1 MFSNLDNIPICIA
14 GMLYTTTLSLADLQ
28 LWLHFP
34 FLPLA
39 SLCLHAV
46 TLKYTLHAQQ
56 SNSVVYLVLLAY
68 FSAFSLLF
76 FPELSL
82 FTDVGVLCPEY
93 SDFIVI

>member
-39 SLCLHAV
+39 SLCLHFM
-46 TLKYTLHAQQ
+46 
-56 SNSVVYLVLLAY
+56 LLLS
-68 FSAFSLLF
+68 SARYMLNNPIQLF
-76 FPELSL
+76 
-82 FTDVGVLCPEY
+82 
-93 SDFIVI
+93 I

>member
-1 MFSNLDNIPICIA
+1 MHCWHALYYYSEFGRPPTVTAFPFSP
-14 GMLYTTTLSLADLQ
+14 LSLTV
-28 LWLHFP
+28 P
-34 FLPLA
+34 P
-39 SLCLHAV
+39 LHAV
-46 TLKYTLHAQQ
+46 ALKYTLHAQQ
-56 SNSVVYLVLLAY
+56 SNSVVSLVLLAY